1 LKKQLKLQTMTDDKR
16 FIKYA
21 FLWIPCVILMDQ
33 LSKWYMIEKVLE
45 NTPFIKVNDYFNLV
59 MTFNKGV
66 SFSMFSDYGAN
77 GRLILI
83 LVGTIITIAL
93 LIWLWRATN
102 WMLGF
107 GLASI
112 IGGAIGNLID
122 RFTHPG
128 VIDFIQVHWENH
140 YWPAFNVADSFIT
153 IGVGFIIVESFVN
166 HKGEKSVS

>member
-1 LKKQLKLQTMTDDKR
+1 MTADKR

-45 NTPFIKVNDYFNLV
+45 NTPFIQVNDYFNLV

-93 LIWLWRATN
+93 LMWLWRATN

-107 GLASI
+107 GLASV

-153 IGVGFIIVESFVN
+153 IGVGFIIVESFVT